1 MNRLTR
7 SFQLQ
12 SLLQVLVVPLAASS
26 LWLAGCSSEPTNPN
40 LVPVAGTV
48 TLDKQPLVDASI
60 TFIPLGTTAG
70 QGGTGRTGPDGK
82 YELMHFREGNGVDPG
97 EYMVVVSKMV
107 QRDGSPIP
115 AGTLSAAEMD
125 IREMIPRKFSDY
137 NGSTLKTTVVV
148 GNLPHDFQLTSR

>member
-7 SFQLQ
+7 SFQLHRLFQ
-12 SLLQVLVVPLAASS
+12 FFVVPLAASS
-26 LWLAGCSSEPTNPN
+26 LWLAGCGGEPANPN

-48 TLDKQPLVDASI
+48 TLDNQPLVDASI
-60 TFIPLGTTAG
+60 TFIPVASTAG

-82 YELMHFREGNGVDPG
+82 YELMHFREGKGVDPG

-107 QRDGSPIP
+107 LRDGSPIP
-115 AGTLSAAEMD
+115 SGTLSAAEMD

-148 GNLPHDFQLTSR
+148 GDLPHDFQLTSR

>member
-1 MNRLTR
+1 MNRLLKT
-7 SFQLQ
+7 
-12 SLLQVLVVPLAASS
+12 LVVPAAVFS
-26 LWLAGCSSEPTNPN
+26 LWLAGCGGEGTNPN

-48 TLDKQPLVDASI
+48 TLDNQPLVDATV
-60 TFIPLGTTAG
+60 TFIPLASTAG

-82 YELMHFREGNGVDPG
+82 YELMHFREGKGVDPG

-107 QRDGSPIP
+107 QRDGSAIPI
-115 AGTLSAAEMD
+115 GTLSAAEMD

-137 NGSTLKTTVVV
+137 NGSSLKTTVVV